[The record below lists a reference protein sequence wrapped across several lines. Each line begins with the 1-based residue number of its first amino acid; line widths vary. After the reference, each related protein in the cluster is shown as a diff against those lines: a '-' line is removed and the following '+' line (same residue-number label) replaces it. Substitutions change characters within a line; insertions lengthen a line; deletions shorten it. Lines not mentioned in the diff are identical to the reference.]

1 MSSLCRYCGLM
12 LALLLAPLPAIA
24 GEVEDVVARAANT
37 WLADWAMQEQW
48 PDAQIEVAVVPH
60 PRPAPRCGQSLK
72 VVPLDTSQLA
82 RLRFAARCP
91 DGTSES
97 YVVRA
102 SVHSK
107 ALAVANA
114 TPAGKPID
122 KSDLQRVDTDL
133 ALTPDALL
141 NPDDVVGRASQRPLR
156 AGQVLRERFL
166 KAGAGVRRGEVVQ
179 IISRQQMF
187 QITAQG
193 TAMQKGDG
201 DALVRVRNDV
211 SGKLIMARVIGP
223 GVVEPVAGDSVT
235 KASTEH

>member
-1 MSSLCRYCGLM
+1 
-12 LALLLAPLPAIA
+12 
-24 GEVEDVVARAANT
+24 
-37 WLADWAMQEQW
+37 
-48 PDAQIEVAVVPH
+48 
-60 PRPAPRCGQSLK
+60 
-72 VVPLDTSQLA
+72 
-82 RLRFAARCP
+82 
-91 DGTSES
+91 
-97 YVVRA
+97 
-102 SVHSK
+102 
-107 ALAVANA
+107 
-114 TPAGKPID
+114 
-122 KSDLQRVDTDL
+122 
-133 ALTPDALL
+133 LL